1 MAEKDI
7 THDFLSKEREAQMKR
22 ETTTITSKITTEST
36 QPGKSTSVVTETV
49 KPVKEVTS
57 AIAGMIQP
65 VKQVTTAVIES
76 MEPNVTTTTVP
87 ESAQAEGLITTV
99 VTETVQPVTELTSFV
114 TTTQEKVVTS
124 VVTESTQPD
133 KVFTSTVTETV
144 HPGKVITSVV
154 TETIQPET
162 VITRTITESGHPEQ
176 VITTVVTETVQPVKE
191 VRIVE
196 TVQSEHDQQPRD
208 IVFTTRHTETSY
220 TTSSYKDEPAI
231 FSEVTTVIKDGT
243 SSTTEEII
251 ETTKK
256 VTVSSGSKFDVSK
269 IRTDTLG
276 HFDVGDIDEIKKFA
290 PKDLDLTETPEITKE
305 EVKSVIDDI
314 LHKSSIVAAARS
326 PTLDKDIKTIT
337 KEIVETEKRSYDA
350 KVPHKEERR
359 HSCIS
364 PAISLERIAESEV
377 ETEEEPPKK
386 MTSLTTETHKVTE
399 MTTEMKKSDSA
410 MKQMADNIEIII
422 KQASEDVDVSS
433 EEHPV
438 DDETQDIAGRV
449 SVDSIIEEA
458 VTTVEGY
465 LDEKD
470 AKDLKEQEI
479 EAKKEMIYEETKK
492 FTKDRPGLIKSLSR
506 DSGEIVIMP
515 KKKHPRTFSVQSSP
529 EEVEEQI
536 YTDSES
542 GEQRLNTCTK
552 FRVFLR
558 KVP

>member
-7 THDFLSKEREAQMKR
+7 AHDFLSKEREAQMKR
-22 ETTTITSKITTEST
+22 ETVTVVSKAKTEST
-36 QPGKSTSVVTETV
+36 QPETV
-49 KPVKEVTS
+49 KPVKEVS
-57 AIAGMIQP
+57 SGIAGIFQP
-65 VKQVTTAVIES
+65 VKQVTAAVIES
-76 MEPNVTTTTVP
+76 IEPKVITTAVP
-87 ESAQAEGLITTV
+87 ESAKPESLVTTV
-99 VTETVQPVTELTSFV
+99 VTETVHPV
-114 TTTQEKVVTS
+114 QESSS
-124 VVTESTQPD
+124 VVTIQEKMITSAVSESPKPD
-133 KVFTSTVTETV
+133 KVFTSTTSTTETVHHGKVISGVVTETV
-144 HPGKVITSVV
+144 
-154 TETIQPET
+154 QPET
-162 VITRTITESGHPEQ
+162 VITRTISESEQPER
-176 VITTVVTETVQPVKE
+176 VITTIVTETVQPAKE
-191 VRIVE
+191 VRITE
-196 TVQSEHDQQPRD
+196 TVQSDHDHQPRE
-208 IVFTTRHTETSY
+208 IVYTTRHTETSY
-220 TTSSYKDEPAI
+220 TTSSFKDEPAVI
-231 FSEVTTVIKDGT
+231 SGFSTVIRDGS

-251 ETTKK
+251 ETTRK

-276 HFDVGDIDEIKKFA
+276 HFDVGDKDEPKKFV
-290 PKDLDLTETPEITKE
+290 PKDLDLVKNQEISKE
-305 EVKSVIDDI
+305 ELKSVIDDI
-314 LHKSSIVAAARS
+314 LDKSTIIAAARS
-326 PTLDKDIKTIT
+326 PVLDKDIKTIT

-386 MTSLTTETHKVTE
+386 PTSLTIETHKVTE
-399 MTTEMKKSDSA
+399 MTAEMKKSDSA

-422 KQASEDVDVSS
+422 KQASEDFDVSS

-438 DDETQDIAGRV
+438 EDETQDIAGRV

-479 EAKKEMIYEETKK
+479 EAKKEIIFEETKK
-492 FTKDRPGLIKSLSR
+492 FAKDRPGLTKSLSR

-542 GEQRLNTCTK
+542 GE
-552 FRVFLR
+552 
-558 KVP
+558 